1 MSLTIMGAGRH
12 KRVMGDDS
20 LPHAATGVFDTAGCR
35 TTSFHDARVVGG
47 RGGVKDRVTRT
58 TRARGG
64 GEWWRGRRGAT
75 VDDERRVTTKR
86 QSTRWETYTVATC
99 GHGSTNDPPGS

>member
-1 MSLTIMGAGRH
+1 MAIMGAGRH

-35 TTSFHDARVVGG
+35 ATSFHDARVVGG
-47 RGGVKDRVTRT
+47 GGGLKERVTRT

-64 GEWWRGRRGAT
+64 GEWWRGRQGAT
-75 VDDERRVTTKR
+75 AGDERRSDEARVGRGKR
-86 QSTRWETYTVATC
+86 PRHAAVAATMP
-99 GHGSTNDPPGS
+99 PPGS